1 MSEKKD
7 NAQNNNRLS
16 DIVRKA
22 RVSSAE
28 RQDVVVDMK
37 EADKARLE
45 LLADKLEPIFN
56 DIDKE
61 DDRFDLNIS
70 SGAQPRIW
78 IDSVAHVHMG
88 RDRRTYRFVRDSRLG
103 RVVLIES
110 GDADE
115 VYTYVTNYIAD
126 RVIERE
132 KLLEGDMEAF
142 KDYYA
147 RMTNE
152 NLGSDVATLN
162 DNSEAA
168 ETLVSEKRE
177 PSSSSFVI
185 GVTWFI
191 LGGLLSL
198 ALTFNYRE
206 ELANFLQSF

>member
-45 LLADKLEPIFN
+45 LLAEKLEPIF
-56 DIDKE
+56 DDVDKE
-61 DDRFDLNIS
+61 DDRFDFNIS

-78 IDSVAHVHMG
+78 IDCVAHVHMG

-115 VYTYVTNYIAD
+115 VYSYVTNYIAA

-152 NLGSDVATLN
+152 NLDAVINTSN
-162 DNSEAA
+162 DNKNDDEKLVA
-168 ETLVSEKRE
+168 ETRE
-177 PSSSSFVI
+177 PSSSAFVI
-185 GVTWFI
+185 GTTWFI
-191 LGGLLSL
+191 LGGLLGL

>member
-45 LLADKLEPIFN
+45 LLAEKLEPIF
-56 DIDKE
+56 DDVDKE
-61 DDRFDLNIS
+61 DDRFDFVIS

-110 GDADE
+110 GDVEE
-115 VYTYVTNYIAD
+115 VYSYVTNYIAD
-126 RVIERE
+126 RVIERQ

-152 NLGSDVATLN
+152 NLDADISTTN
-162 DNSEAA
+162 DNKNDDEKLVA
-168 ETLVSEKRE
+168 ETRE
-177 PSSSSFVI
+177 PSSSAFVI

-191 LGGLLSL
+191 LGSLLGL

>member
-45 LLADKLEPIFN
+45 LLAEKLEPIF
-56 DIDKE
+56 DDVDKE
-61 DDRFDLNIS
+61 DDRFDFNIS

-78 IDSVAHVHMG
+78 IDCVAHVHMG
-88 RDRRTYRFVRDSRLG
+88 RDKRTYRFVRDSRLG

-115 VYTYVTNYIAD
+115 VYSYVTNYIAA

-152 NLGSDVATLN
+152 NLDAVINTSN
-162 DNSEAA
+162 DNKNDDEKLVA
-168 ETLVSEKRE
+168 ETRE
-177 PSSSSFVI
+177 PSSSAFVI
-185 GVTWFI
+185 GTTWFI
-191 LGGLLSL
+191 LGGLLGL

>member
-45 LLADKLEPIFN
+45 LLAEKLEPIF
-56 DIDKE
+56 DDVDKE
-61 DDRFDLNIS
+61 DDRFDFNIS

-78 IDSVAHVHMG
+78 IDCVAHVHMG
-88 RDRRTYRFVRDSRLG
+88 RDKRTYRFVRDSRLG

-115 VYTYVTNYIAD
+115 VYSYVTNYIAA

-152 NLGSDVATLN
+152 NLDAAISTSN
-162 DNSEAA
+162 DNKNDDEKLVA
-168 ETLVSEKRE
+168 ETRE
-177 PSSSSFVI
+177 PSSSAFVI
-185 GVTWFI
+185 GTTWFI
-191 LGGLLSL
+191 LGGLLGL

>member
-45 LLADKLEPIFN
+45 LLAEKLEPIF
-56 DIDKE
+56 DDVDKE
-61 DDRFDLNIS
+61 DDRFDFNIS

-78 IDSVAHVHMG
+78 IDCVAHVHMG

-115 VYTYVTNYIAD
+115 VYSYVTNYIAA

-152 NLGSDVATLN
+152 NLDAVISTSN
-162 DNSEAA
+162 DNKNDDEKLVA
-168 ETLVSEKRE
+168 ETRE
-177 PSSSSFVI
+177 PSSSAFVI
-185 GVTWFI
+185 GTTWFI
-191 LGGLLSL
+191 LGGLLGL

>member
-45 LLADKLEPIFN
+45 LLAEKLEPIF
-56 DIDKE
+56 DDVDKE
-61 DDRFDLNIS
+61 DDRFDFNIS

-78 IDSVAHVHMG
+78 IDCVAHVHMG

-115 VYTYVTNYIAD
+115 VYSYVTNYIAA

-152 NLGSDVATLN
+152 NLDAVINTSN
-162 DNSEAA
+162 DNKNGDEKLVA
-168 ETLVSEKRE
+168 ETRE
-177 PSSSSFVI
+177 PSSSAFVI
-185 GVTWFI
+185 GTTWFI
-191 LGGLLSL
+191 LGGLLGL

>member
-7 NAQNNNRLS
+7 NAKNNNRLS
-16 DIVRKA
+16 DVVRKA

-56 DIDKE
+56 EIDKD
-61 DDRFDLNIS
+61 DDRFDLSIS

-110 GDADE
+110 GDANE
-115 VYTYVTNYIAD
+115 VYSYVTNYIAD

-132 KLLEGDMEAF
+132 KLLEGDMETF
-142 KDYYA
+142 KDYYV

-152 NLGSDVATLN
+152 NLGTDLNTSN
-162 DNSEAA
+162 DNSNEDDK
-168 ETLVSEKRE
+168 LISEKRE
-177 PSSSSFVI
+177 QSSGSFVI
-185 GVTWFI
+185 GTTWFI

-206 ELANFLQSF
+206 ELASFLRSF

>member
-45 LLADKLEPIFN
+45 LLAEKLEPIF
-56 DIDKE
+56 DDVDKE
-61 DDRFDLNIS
+61 DDRFDFNIS

-115 VYTYVTNYIAD
+115 VYSYVTNYIAG

-152 NLGSDVATLN
+152 NLDAAISTSN
-162 DNSEAA
+162 DNKNDDEKLVA
-168 ETLVSEKRE
+168 ETRE
-177 PSSSSFVI
+177 PSSSAFVI
-185 GVTWFI
+185 GTTWFI
-191 LGGLLSL
+191 LGGLLGL

>member
-45 LLADKLEPIFN
+45 LLAEKLEPIF
-56 DIDKE
+56 DDVDKE
-61 DDRFDLNIS
+61 DDRFDFNIS

-115 VYTYVTNYIAD
+115 VYSYVTNYIAA

-152 NLGSDVATLN
+152 NLDAVISTSN
-162 DNSEAA
+162 DNKNDDEKLVA
-168 ETLVSEKRE
+168 ETRE
-177 PSSSSFVI
+177 PSSSAFVI
-185 GVTWFI
+185 GTTWFI
-191 LGGLLSL
+191 LGGLLGL

>member
-45 LLADKLEPIFN
+45 LLAEKLEPIF
-56 DIDKE
+56 DDVDKE
-61 DDRFDLNIS
+61 DDRFDFNIS

-103 RVVLIES
+103 RVILIES

-115 VYTYVTNYIAD
+115 VYSYVTNYIAD

-152 NLGSDVATLN
+152 NLNATVSTSN
-162 DNSEAA
+162 DNNNDDEKLVA
-168 ETLVSEKRE
+168 ETRE
-177 PSSSSFVI
+177 PSSSAFVI

-191 LGGLLSL
+191 LGGLLGL
-198 ALTFNYRE
+198 ALTFNHRE

>member
-45 LLADKLEPIFN
+45 LLAEKLEPIF
-56 DIDKE
+56 DEVDKE
-61 DDRFDLNIS
+61 DDRFDFNIS

-88 RDRRTYRFVRDSRLG
+88 RDRRSYRFVRDSRLG

-115 VYTYVTNYIAD
+115 VYSYVTNYIAE

-132 KLLEGDMEAF
+132 KLLEGDMEVF

-152 NLGSDVATLN
+152 NLDAVVSTSN
-162 DNSEAA
+162 DNKHDDEKLVA
-168 ETLVSEKRE
+168 ETRE
-177 PSSSSFVI
+177 PSSSAFVI
-185 GVTWFI
+185 GTTWFI
-191 LGGLLSL
+191 LGGLLGL

>member
-45 LLADKLEPIFN
+45 LLAEKLEPIFN

-61 DDRFDLNIS
+61 DDRFDFNIS

-168 ETLVSEKRE
+168 EALVSEKRE

>member
-45 LLADKLEPIFN
+45 LLAEKLEPIF
-56 DIDKE
+56 DDVDKE
-61 DDRFDLNIS
+61 DDRFDFNIS

-103 RVVLIES
+103 RVILIES

-115 VYTYVTNYIAD
+115 VYSYVTNYIAD

-152 NLGSDVATLN
+152 NLNATVSTSN
-162 DNSEAA
+162 DNKNDDEKLVA
-168 ETLVSEKRE
+168 ETRE
-177 PSSSSFVI
+177 PSSSAFVI

-191 LGGLLSL
+191 LGGLLGL
-198 ALTFNYRE
+198 ALTFNYHE

>member
-45 LLADKLEPIFN
+45 LLAEKLEPIF
-56 DIDKE
+56 DDVDKE
-61 DDRFDLNIS
+61 DDRFDFNIS

-78 IDSVAHVHMG
+78 IDCVAHVHMG
-88 RDRRTYRFVRDSRLG
+88 RDKRTYRFVRDSRLG

-115 VYTYVTNYIAD
+115 VYSYVTNYIAA

-152 NLGSDVATLN
+152 NLDAVVSTSN
-162 DNSEAA
+162 DNKHDDEKLVA
-168 ETLVSEKRE
+168 ETRE
-177 PSSSSFVI
+177 PSSSAFVI
-185 GVTWFI
+185 GTTWFI
-191 LGGLLSL
+191 LGGLLGL

>member
-45 LLADKLEPIFN
+45 LLAEKLEPIF
-56 DIDKE
+56 DDVDKE
-61 DDRFDLNIS
+61 DDRFDFNIS

-78 IDSVAHVHMG
+78 IDCVAHVYMG

-115 VYTYVTNYIAD
+115 VYSYVTNYIAA

-152 NLGSDVATLN
+152 NLDAVINTSN
-162 DNSEAA
+162 DNKNDDEKLVA
-168 ETLVSEKRE
+168 ETRE
-177 PSSSSFVI
+177 PSSSAFVI
-185 GVTWFI
+185 GTTWFI
-191 LGGLLSL
+191 LGGLLGL

>member
-1 MSEKKD
+1 
-7 NAQNNNRLS
+7 
-16 DIVRKA
+16 
-22 RVSSAE
+22 
-28 RQDVVVDMK
+28 
-37 EADKARLE
+37 
-45 LLADKLEPIFN
+45 
-56 DIDKE
+56 
-61 DDRFDLNIS
+61 
-70 SGAQPRIW
+70 
-78 IDSVAHVHMG
+78 
-88 RDRRTYRFVRDSRLG
+88 RTYRFVRDSRLG

-162 DNSEAA
+162 DNSEAVEA
-168 ETLVSEKRE
+168 LVSEKRE

>member
-7 NAQNNNRLS
+7 SAKNTERLS

-45 LLADKLEPIFN
+45 LLAEKLEPIFN

-61 DDRFDLNIS
+61 DDRFDLSIS

-103 RVVLIES
+103 RVIIVES
-110 GDADE
+110 VDAEE
-115 VYTYVTNYIAD
+115 VYAHVTNYIAD

-132 KLLEGDMEAF
+132 KILEGDMEVF

-152 NLGSDVATLN
+152 NLGADSTTSN
-162 DNSEAA
+162 DNNSGA
-168 ETLVSEKRE
+168 ETLIAEKRE
-177 PSSSSFVI
+177 ESSSSFAI
-185 GVTWFI
+185 GATWFI
-191 LGGLLSL
+191 LGGLLGL

>member
-45 LLADKLEPIFN
+45 LLAEKLEPIF
-56 DIDKE
+56 DDVDKE
-61 DDRFDLNIS
+61 DDRFDFNIS

-78 IDSVAHVHMG
+78 IDCVAHVHMG
-88 RDRRTYRFVRDSRLG
+88 RDKRTYRFVRDSRLG

-115 VYTYVTNYIAD
+115 VYSYVTNYIAA

-152 NLGSDVATLN
+152 NLDAAISTSN
-162 DNSEAA
+162 DNKNDDEKLVA
-168 ETLVSEKRE
+168 ETRE
-177 PSSSSFVI
+177 PSSSAFVI
-185 GVTWFI
+185 GSTWFI
-191 LGGLLSL
+191 LGGLLGL

>member
-45 LLADKLEPIFN
+45 LLAEKLEPIF
-56 DIDKE
+56 DDVDKE
-61 DDRFDLNIS
+61 DDRFDFNIS

-115 VYTYVTNYIAD
+115 VYSYVTNYIAG

-152 NLGSDVATLN
+152 NLDAVINTSN
-162 DNSEAA
+162 DNKNGDEKLVA
-168 ETLVSEKRE
+168 ETRE
-177 PSSSSFVI
+177 PSSSAFVI
-185 GVTWFI
+185 GTTWFI
-191 LGGLLSL
+191 LGGLLGL

>member
-28 RQDVVVDMK
+28 RQDVVVDIK

-45 LLADKLEPIFN
+45 LLAEKLEPIF
-56 DIDKE
+56 DDVDKE
-61 DDRFDLNIS
+61 DDRFDFNIS

-78 IDSVAHVHMG
+78 IDCVAHVHMG

-115 VYTYVTNYIAD
+115 VYSYVTNYIAA

-152 NLGSDVATLN
+152 NLDAVINTSN
-162 DNSEAA
+162 DNKNDDEKLVA
-168 ETLVSEKRE
+168 ETRE
-177 PSSSSFVI
+177 PSSSAFVI
-185 GVTWFI
+185 GTTWFI
-191 LGGLLSL
+191 LGGLLGL

>member
-45 LLADKLEPIFN
+45 LLAEKLEPIF
-56 DIDKE
+56 DDVDKE
-61 DDRFDLNIS
+61 DDRFDFNIS

-115 VYTYVTNYIAD
+115 VYNYVTNYIAG

-152 NLGSDVATLN
+152 NLDAVISTSN
-162 DNSEAA
+162 DNKNDDEKLVA
-168 ETLVSEKRE
+168 ETRE
-177 PSSSSFVI
+177 PSSSAFVI
-185 GVTWFI
+185 GTTWFI
-191 LGGLLSL
+191 LGGLLGL

>member
-45 LLADKLEPIFN
+45 LLAEKLEPIF
-56 DIDKE
+56 DDVDKE
-61 DDRFDLNIS
+61 DDRFDFNIS

-78 IDSVAHVHMG
+78 IDCVAHVYMG

-115 VYTYVTNYIAD
+115 VYSYVTNYIAA

-152 NLGSDVATLN
+152 NLDAVINTSN
-162 DNSEAA
+162 DNKNGDEKLVA
-168 ETLVSEKRE
+168 ETRE
-177 PSSSSFVI
+177 PSSSAFVI
-185 GVTWFI
+185 GTTWFI
-191 LGGLLSL
+191 LGGLLGL